1 MAKLDFYPEEWES
14 FLSNCDF
21 TDSEVEIIKLTRRG
35 WAIADIA
42 AELYLSESTVKRRRK
57 SIDRKILHYIVTKK

>member
-1 MAKLDFYPEEWES
+1 MPKLDFYPEEWES
-14 FLSNCDF
+14 FINNCDF
-21 TDSEVEIIKLTRRG
+21 TDSEAEIIKLTRRG

-57 SIDRKILHYIVTKK
+57 SIDSKILHYILTKK

>member
-14 FLSNCDF
+14 FISNCDF

-42 AELYLSESTVKRRRK
+42 AELYLSESTVKRSRK
-57 SIDRKILHYIVTKK
+57 SLDGTTLHYIITKK

>member
-1 MAKLDFYPEEWES
+1 MPKLDFYPEEWDS
-14 FLSNCDF
+14 FINNCDF
-21 TDSEVEIIKLTRRG
+21 TDSEAEIIKLTRRG

-57 SIDRKILHYIVTKK
+57 SIDRKILHYIITKK

>member
-1 MAKLDFYPEEWES
+1 MPKLDFYPEEWDS
-14 FLSNCDF
+14 FINNCDF
-21 TDSEVEIIKLTRRG
+21 TDSEAEIIKLTRRG

-57 SIDRKILHYIVTKK
+57 SIDRKILHYILTKK